1 MRFPRTSLWIANTT
15 TNKGDRLMPT
25 NYQFDDED
33 DIDTSTDVV
42 SQLRK
47 VNRALEK
54 RAKELE
60 QELSGLKT
68 QTRQR
73 TVKDVLQAKGLNPKI
88 AVFIPQDVDTSEEAI
103 AAWVDEYG
111 DVFGVQPAQTNEAP
125 VQKGPDLSAQ
135 HRMNNVVST
144 GSMPDIDED
153 VFAKVAGAKS
163 KEDLDALL
171 GL

>member
-1 MRFPRTSLWIANTT
+1 
-15 TNKGDRLMPT
+15 MPT
-25 NYQFDDED
+25 NYEYDDED
-33 DIDTSTDVV
+33 DDTTTDVV

-88 AVFIPQDVDTSEEAI
+88 AVFIPQDIDVSEEAI
-103 AAWVDEYG
+103 AQWVNEYG
-111 DVFGVQPAQTNEAP
+111 DVFGIQTPSEEKP
-125 VQKGPDLSAQ
+125 VQKSPEVMAQ
-135 HRMNNVVST
+135 ARINNMVAT
-144 GSMPDIDED
+144 GTAPDIDED
-153 VFAKVAGAKS
+153 AFAKIASAKS
-163 KEDLDALL
+163 REDLDALL
-171 GL
+171 GLQ

>member
-1 MRFPRTSLWIANTT
+1 
-15 TNKGDRLMPT
+15 MPT

-125 VQKGPDLSAQ
+125 TQKGPDVSAQ
-135 HRMNNVVST
+135 NRMNNVVSS

-153 VFAKVAGAKS
+153 MFAKVAGVKT

-171 GL
+171 GFK

>member
-1 MRFPRTSLWIANTT
+1 
-15 TNKGDRLMPT
+15 MPT

-54 RAKELE
+54 RTKELE
-60 QELSGLKT
+60 QELSGIKT

-88 AVFIPQDVDTSEEAI
+88 SAFIPQDVDTSEEAI

-111 DVFGVQPAQTNEAP
+111 DVFGVQPLQTNDTP
-125 VQKGPDLSAQ
+125 TQKGPDVSAQ
-135 HRMNNVVST
+135 NRMNNVIAT

-153 VFAKVAGAKS
+153 MFAKVTGAKT

-171 GL
+171 GFN

>member
-1 MRFPRTSLWIANTT
+1 
-15 TNKGDRLMPT
+15 MPT

-103 AAWVDEYG
+103 TAWVDEYG

-125 VQKGPDLSAQ
+125 TQKGPDLSAQ

-144 GSMPDIDED
+144 GSMPNLDED
-153 VFAKVAGAKS
+153 MFAKVAGVKS

-171 GL
+171 GYN

>member
-1 MRFPRTSLWIANTT
+1 MA
-15 TNKGDRLMPT
+15 T
-25 NYQFDDED
+25 NYEYDDED
-33 DIDTSTDVV
+33 DDTTTDVV

-88 AVFIPQDVDTSEEAI
+88 AAFIPQDIDVSEEAI
-103 AAWVDEYG
+103 NQWVNEYG
-111 DVFGVQPAQTNEAP
+111 DVFGIQTPSEEKP
-125 VQKGPDLSAQ
+125 VQKSPEVMAQ
-135 HRMNNVVST
+135 ARINNMVAT
-144 GSMPDIDED
+144 GTAPDIDED
-153 VFAKVAGAKS
+153 AFAKIASAKS
-163 KEDLDALL
+163 REDLDALL
-171 GL
+171 GLQ

>member
-1 MRFPRTSLWIANTT
+1 MA
-15 TNKGDRLMPT
+15 T
-25 NYQFDDED
+25 NYEYDDED
-33 DIDTSTDVV
+33 DDTTTDVV

-88 AVFIPQDVDTSEEAI
+88 AVFIPQDIDVSEEAI
-103 AAWVDEYG
+103 AQWVNEYG
-111 DVFGVQPAQTNEAP
+111 DVFGIQTPSEEKP
-125 VQKGPDLSAQ
+125 VQKSPEVMAQ
-135 HRMNNVVST
+135 ARINNMVAT
-144 GSMPDIDED
+144 GTAPDIDED
-153 VFAKVAGAKS
+153 AFAKIAAAKS
-163 KEDLDALL
+163 REDLDALL
-171 GL
+171 GLQ

>member
-1 MRFPRTSLWIANTT
+1 
-15 TNKGDRLMPT
+15 MPT

-88 AVFIPQDVDTSEEAI
+88 SAFIPQDIDTSEESI

-111 DVFGVQPAQTNEAP
+111 DVFGVQPTQTNETP
-125 VQKGPDLSAQ
+125 TQKGPDVSAQ
-135 HRMNNVVST
+135 NRMNNVVSS

-153 VFAKVAGAKS
+153 MFAKVSGAKT

-171 GL
+171 GF

>member
-1 MRFPRTSLWIANTT
+1 
-15 TNKGDRLMPT
+15 MPT

-88 AVFIPQDVDTSEEAI
+88 SAFIPQDIETSEEAI
-103 AAWVDEYG
+103 AAWVNEYG
-111 DVFGVQPAQTNEAP
+111 DVFGVQPVQTNDTP
-125 VQKGPDLSAQ
+125 TQKSLDVSAQ
-135 HRMNNVVST
+135 NRMNNVIAT
-144 GSMPDIDED
+144 GLMPDIDED
-153 VFAKVAGAKS
+153 MFAKVTGAKT

-171 GL
+171 GFN